1 VQIGA
6 LRFLADFCLVLHLPE
21 SFSTPCRGETTMEA
35 EELKTLEKAVR
46 KAKRIATEKAGELHD
61 LVEDRLPAAYDEI
74 PGLAQATYDAC
85 KAWAEANARL
95 QDAAAQQ
102 AGAS

>member
-1 VQIGA
+1 
-6 LRFLADFCLVLHLPE
+6 
-21 SFSTPCRGETTMEA
+21 MEA
-35 EELKTLEKAVR
+35 EERKALEKAAR
-46 KAKRIATEKAGELHD
+46 RARRIATEKAGELHD

-85 KAWAEANARL
+85 KAWAEASERL
-95 QDAAAQQ
+95 LHAEAEQ